1 MALFPLG
8 NNERTGLV
16 RLTRRQFAL
25 SIGAGTLLGQAAR
38 ASDVPVIA
46 VASDLS
52 FAITEVA
59 QRFTADTGSKARIT
73 LGATGNFARQIR
85 AGAPF
90 QMFMAADEAFVQDL
104 AADGLTRDGGAL
116 YAEGRVSIIVPNGSV
131 LNADGSL
138 EDLRRALT
146 EGRLSRFAIANP
158 DHAPYGQRAKEALQ
172 HAGLWD
178 AIQPHLVLGEN
189 VAQAAQFA
197 VSGNADGGLIAHS
210 LALAPELATRGTS
223 ALIPSEWHNPLLQR
237 MVLLPLAGPVAEA
250 FYAYIQSDAA
260 KAILSGYGF
269 SLPQAA

>member
-1 MALFPLG
+1 M
-8 NNERTGLV
+8 
-16 RLTRRQFAL
+16 RLTRREFAL
-25 SIGAGTLLGQAAR
+25 SIGAGALLGQAAR

-59 QRFTADTGSKARIT
+59 QHFTAETGQDVRIT

-90 QMFMAADEAFVQDL
+90 QMFMAADESFVQGL
-104 AADGLTRDGGAL
+104 AAEGLTRDTGVL
-116 YAEGRVSIIVPNGSV
+116 YAEGRVSIIVPEGSA
-131 LNADGSL
+131 LQADGEL
-138 EDLRRALT
+138 EDLRRALA
-146 EGRLSRFAIANP
+146 EGRVSRFAIANP

-197 VSGNADGGLIAHS
+197 MSGNTEGGLIAHS

-223 ALIPSEWHNPLLQR
+223 ALVPAEWHNPLLQR
-237 MVLLPLAGPVAEA
+237 MVLLPSAGAVAEA
-250 FYAYIQSDAA
+250 FYAYIQTDAA
-260 KAILSGYGF
+260 KSILARYGF
-269 SLPQAA
+269 SLPQEG

>member
-1 MALFPLG
+1 M
-8 NNERTGLV
+8 
-16 RLTRRQFAL
+16 RLTRREFAL
-25 SIGAGTLLGQAAR
+25 SIGAGALLGQAAR

-59 QRFTADTGSKARIT
+59 QAFTAETGQDVRIT

-90 QMFMAADEAFVQDL
+90 QMFMAADESFVQGL
-104 AADGLTRDGGAL
+104 AAEALTRDTGVL
-116 YAEGRVSIIVPNGSV
+116 YAEGRVSIIVPEGSA
-131 LNADGSL
+131 LQADGGL
-138 EDLRRALT
+138 EDLRRALA
-146 EGRLSRFAIANP
+146 EGRVSRFAIANP

-197 VSGNADGGLIAHS
+197 MSGNTEGGLIAHS

-223 ALIPSEWHNPLLQR
+223 ALVPAEWHNPLLQR
-237 MVLLPLAGPVAEA
+237 MVLLTSAGAVAEA
-250 FYAYIQSDAA
+250 FYAYIQTDAA
-260 KAILSGYGF
+260 KGILARYGF
-269 SLPQAA
+269 SLPQEG